1 MPVCARGS
9 LQRVL
14 EAEENGDGCQDDEE
28 FELDAPKRKNRNR
41 NKVSTPIF
49 DAFVRAE
56 LRAGTRGGPTR
67 LGASVGASGEE
78 RAFGSPGCCL
88 LEPRI
93 QPQKNRSRQR

>member
-41 NKVSTPIF
+41 NKVSSPIF

-56 LRAGTRGGPTR
+56 LCAGPPASVLLWER
-67 LGASVGASGEE
+67 LGRRE
-78 RAFGSPGCCL
+78 RLGHRDVVF
-88 LEPRI
+88 
-93 QPQKNRSRQR
+93 